1 MVCSFNHRMK
11 RLRKARWIALA
22 VIALSISASALSWP
36 SPKASPLACKAP
48 SIHVFKREGVL
59 ELHCEGKLARQMGA
73 TFGQN
78 PQGPKEREGDERTPE
93 GAYRISSK
101 VVSERFHRFLG
112 VSYPNEED
120 LRRAKQKGIEKPGF
134 GIGIHGTT
142 KKLAPLAR
150 AWIRVARTTG
160 LVSKIG
166 PTDGCIG
173 VDNEDVEA
181 LYTIVPI
188 GTPVFIAPARPEPP
202 PAADASL

>member
-1 MVCSFNHRMK
+1 MLRSFNPRMK
-11 RLRKARWIALA
+11 RLRKAHWIAVTL
-22 VIALSISASALSWP
+22 IALSISASALGWP
-36 SPKASPLACKAP
+36 SQKATPLVCKAP
-48 SIHVFKREGVL
+48 SIHVWKREGVL
-59 ELHCEGKLARQMGA
+59 ELHCDGNLARQMGA

-101 VVSERFHRFLG
+101 VKSERFHRFLG

-142 KKLAPLAR
+142 QKLAPLAR
-150 AWIRVARTTG
+150 AWIRVARATG

-173 VDNEDVEA
+173 VDNQDVEA
-181 LYTIVPI
+181 LYSLVPV
-188 GTPVFIAPARPEPP
+188 GTPVFIAPQRPQ
-202 PAADASL
+202 AADTSL